1 MQVDN
6 DRILVIDDDRQIW
19 KAYQEVL
26 APEPLAAASPL
37 ARIKALIEDKT
48 EQSVSEE
55 KRFTLSFASQG
66 QEGYGLVLEANKRQT
81 PFAVIFLDIRMPP
94 GWDGVETAANIRR
107 IDPLVEIVI
116 VTAFSDRSRAE
127 IARVIGAP
135 SKFLFIRKP
144 FDADELRQLALS
156 LTEKWNIG
164 CREATQRNALSHSEA
179 RFRSLVETTTDWVW
193 EVDRRG
199 ILVYCSPVAERLF
212 GFTPEELL
220 GKNMFTVLQADEKDG
235 LDYEQ
240 IFTVSTKAEA
250 CFQAIEHRCCHKDGG
265 IVVIES
271 SGRPVF
277 GEDGQ
282 IIGFRGI
289 DRDITARIQGEKEK
303 EALEAQILH
312 TQKLEALGTL
322 AGGVAHD
329 MNNILTP
336 IMGYCELASLSV
348 GPDHPLQASLEVIDK
363 SARRAANLIRQ
374 ILAFSRKQ
382 VMEIRVLDLNTL
394 INDFAKMLMRL
405 IREDVD
411 LRFELSDAACAIE
424 ADAGQVEQVLLN
436 LVVNARDAVGENG
449 KIIIRTG
456 QTELNSPLIDVD
468 LIPFSGSYVVL
479 SVVDNGQGI
488 DMATLKMIFDPFFTT
503 KENGKGTGM
512 GLATVHGIVRQHNGH
527 IRVETKLGQGSTFH
541 IYIPKST
548 LDQHD
553 AEPQKTV
560 DKSAGGQE
568 TILLVEDDP
577 SVRAMIHASLAKLG
591 YSVVVA
597 ANGNDGLALFKGKT
611 TTIDLVLTDIVMPG
625 MGGPAMAALIKGIQ
639 PELPI
644 IFMTGYAPDQEFYA
658 QPHQPG
664 VTILQKPFPPRE
676 LARQL
681 RLVLDKRE

>member
-1 MQVDN
+1 MDN

-19 KAYQEVL
+19 QAYQEVL
-26 APEPLAAASPL
+26 APEPLASASPL
-37 ARIKALIEDKT
+37 ARIKALIADKNGK
-48 EQSVSEE
+48 SSNEE
-55 KRFTLSFASQG
+55 KCFTLSFASQG

-127 IARVIGAP
+127 IASVMGNP

-144 FDADELRQLALS
+144 FDADELKQLALS

-164 CREATQRNALSHSEA
+164 CREAIQRNALSHSEA

-193 EVDRRG
+193 EADRQG
-199 ILVYCSPVAERLF
+199 ILVYCSPVSERLF
-212 GFTPEELL
+212 GFAPEELL
-220 GKNMFTVLQADEKDG
+220 GKNMFVALRADAKDS
-235 LDYEQ
+235 LDYEE
-240 IFTVSTKAEA
+240 IFAISTKAEA
-250 CFQAIEHRCCHKDGG
+250 CFQVIEHRCRHADGG

-271 SGRPVF
+271 SGRPVL

-282 IIGFRGI
+282 VIGFRGI

-303 EALEAQILH
+303 MVLEAQILH

-336 IMGYCELASLSV
+336 IMGYCELASSSI

-382 VMEIRVLDLNTL
+382 VMEIRVVNLNTV

-411 LRFELSDAACAIE
+411 LLFELSNNVCAIE
-424 ADAGQVEQVLLN
+424 ADIGQVEQVLLN
-436 LVVNARDAVGENG
+436 LVVNARDAVGTNG
-449 KIIIRTG
+449 KIIIRTS
-456 QTELNSPLIDVD
+456 QTELNSPISDIDH
-468 LIPFSGSYVVL
+468 IPFSGSYVVL
-479 SVVDNGQGI
+479 SVVDSGQGI
-488 DMATLKMIFDPFFTT
+488 DPATLKMIFDPFFTT
-503 KENGKGTGM
+503 KEKGKGTGM

-527 IRVETKLGQGSTFH
+527 IRVETQLGKGSTFH
-541 IYIPKST
+541 IYFPST
-548 LDQHD
+548 MLDHHE

-560 DKSAGGQE
+560 DESVGGQE

-577 SVRAMIHASLAKLG
+577 SVRAMIRTSLIGLG
-591 YSVVVA
+591 YSVVMA
-597 ANGNDGLALFKGKT
+597 ANGNEGLALFKEKI

-625 MGGPAMAALIKGIQ
+625 MGGLAMSALIKGIR
-639 PELPI
+639 PELPV
-644 IFMTGYAPDQEFYA
+644 IFMTGYASDQEFYA
-658 QPHQPG
+658 QPQQPG

-681 RLVLDKRE
+681 RLALDK